1 MKFAPDQALV
11 EAARQG
17 NPDALERLLLQCQP
31 DMAQFARKV
40 CATPEDVEDAVQEAL
55 WIMSRKIGTLR
66 MASAFAA
73 WMFRVVRHECYR
85 LFRYK
90 QHEQPLTPALYLD
103 DHAGD
108 HVGLQ
113 AALKHDIVTAIASL
127 QPTYQCVLIM
137 RDIEEMTAPEVA
149 HALGLTVEA
158 VKSRLHRARKIVR
171 EALRHWVDE

>member
-1 MKFAPDQALV
+1 MKFVPDQGLV
-11 EAARQG
+11 EAARRG
-17 NPDALERLLLQCQP
+17 NPDALEQLLQQCQP

-85 LFRYK
+85 LFRSN
-90 QHEQPLTPALYLD
+90 QHEQPLSPALYVD
-103 DHAGD
+103 NHEIDPF
-108 HVGLQ
+108 GLQ
-113 AALKHDIVTAIASL
+113 AALKRDVVSAIASL
-127 QPTYQCVLIM
+127 QPAYQSVLIM
-137 RDIEEMTAPEVA
+137 RDIQEMTAPEVA
-149 HALGLTVEA
+149 DELGLTVEA

-171 EALRHWVDE
+171 ESLRHWMEN